1 MSNELNYKNL
11 IAFHPGSY
19 VVDIIDDLNI
29 TQKEF
34 ANRLGTTE
42 KSLSKLINGEDNLSK
57 EMAYKLSKLTGIS
70 INTWMNLQN
79 EYDKKILEIDN
90 ERSND
95 ELEVCKLIDFKY
107 FKDNGYVEN
116 KRFNQNEKIE
126 KLRSILKI
134 ANLTYLLEFNAEV
147 SYRNTKEFDE
157 KSIINSNVMLE
168 IASNI
173 ARNKSD
179 NRLDKEKLKS
189 YLPEIRKMTNQNPT
203 KFYPKLEEMLLECGI
218 ILVALPNL
226 RNASINGATKKF
238 KNGSVML
245 LITDKNKNSDIFWFS
260 IIHEISHI
268 LDSDFYSN
276 YKDEDSYK
284 EKELKANK
292 FASNFF
298 IDEDL
303 YKDFV
308 EKEDYTKEAIVQ
320 FSESLAIHPSILLG
334 RLQKDDKVNYSYLYE
349 LKTKYL
355 VNKNYRNK

>member
-1 MSNELNYKNL
+1 MSNVLNYKNL
-11 IAFHPGSY
+11 IAFHPGTY
-19 VVDIIDDLNI
+19 VADIIDDLNI

-42 KSLSKLINGEDNLSK
+42 KSLSKLLNGEDNLSK

-79 EYDKKILEIDN
+79 EYDKKTLEIED
-90 ERSND
+90 ERLKD
-95 ELEVCKLIDFKY
+95 ELKVCKLIDFKY
-107 FKDNGYVEN
+107 FKDNGCVEN
-116 KRFNQNEKIE
+116 RRFNENEKVE

-134 ANLTYLLEFNAEV
+134 ANLTYLSYFNAEV

-157 KSIINSNVMLE
+157 KSIVNSNVMLE

-179 NRLDKEKLKS
+179 IKLDKEKLKS
-189 YLPEIRKMTNQNPT
+189 YLPKIREMTNQNPT
-203 KFYPKLEEMLLECGI
+203 EFYPKLEEILSECGI

-238 KNGSVML
+238 KNGSVLL

-268 LDSDFYSN
+268 LDGDFYSN
-276 YKDEDSYK
+276 YKDEVSYR

-292 FASNFF
+292 FAGNFF
-298 IDEDL
+298 INEDL
-303 YKDFV
+303 YKDFN
-308 EKEDYTKEAIVQ
+308 EKEDYTKDSIVR
-320 FSESLAIHPSILLG
+320 FSESLGIHPSILLG
-334 RLQKDDKVNYSYLYE
+334 RLQKDEKVDYSYLYE
-349 LKTKYL
+349 LKTKYS
-355 VNKNYRNK
+355 VVASVQ